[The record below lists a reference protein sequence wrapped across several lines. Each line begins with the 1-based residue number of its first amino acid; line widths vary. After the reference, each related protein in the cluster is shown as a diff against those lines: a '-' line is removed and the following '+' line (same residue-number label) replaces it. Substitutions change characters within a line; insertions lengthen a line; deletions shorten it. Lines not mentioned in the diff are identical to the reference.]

1 MENENVNY
9 KGYQNMVTQVN
20 TGLVEL
26 EKICNQLGME
36 GNRQELV
43 NSRKKLAEHKFSVGI
58 LGEFKRGKST
68 VINSLLGKEI
78 MPADILPCSATMNRV
93 TYDMKPHAEIL
104 MMDGSV
110 KNVSVEELKNYV
122 TKTTKD
128 NEAVAATVEEAIVY
142 YPCAFCQNGVDIVDT
157 PGLNDDER
165 MNKVTEEVIPK
176 LDAVIMVVTHDSPF
190 SMSEAEF
197 VRNKIMASDVGR
209 IIFLVNK
216 MDTVRRAS
224 DKERILQEVKTKI
237 QKSVMEK
244 MEILYGADSKEYESA
259 MQKIANIKV
268 YPFSGLDALE
278 GKMNNDTEM
287 IQNSGTIEFEAAL
300 TKMLTEERGALELG
314 TPLNIM
320 LRTAEEI
327 GKAATTRKEALKLS
341 SEEFE
346 TKHKEAL
353 EEIKNIR
360 EKKKAET
367 NRLKVSAINNKT
379 TLTQRVPSF
388 YSELENRLINV
399 IENSQIDTSILKTQ
413 EGENAVIEKI
423 QSEVSA
429 EMKTALSE
437 ITEKTETQLR
447 EIIGTESINIGEFIG
462 NTSASLTESMAS
474 FTNSDGS
481 FLKSMGLEAA
491 VFMAGIG
498 IIGTYIPGLGGIMQG
513 YKAAGVKGAV
523 VGGVAAASLGYA
535 AMVIAVSSFSVVGLP
550 LAAIGAIVGSITGK
564 GITSLIFGKDIAEK
578 KYDEIRKKL
587 ITSVYTMVD
596 EMRSKRD
603 LENWIEQRVNTSFD
617 ELIIAM
623 ENECEKLLKDTEA
636 TMDSIKAELGK
647 NESERIHLEQ
657 DYDEY
662 IANTKT
668 VMDTLQ
674 PTATKVFEL
683 LANA

>member
-9 KGYQNMVTQVN
+9 KGYQNMVAQVN

-128 NEAVAATVEEAIVY
+128 NEAVAATVEEAVVY

-216 MDTVRRAS
+216 TDTVRRAS

-259 MQKIANIKV
+259 IQKIANIKV

-388 YSELENRLINV
+388 YSELENRLN
-399 IENSQIDTSILKTQ
+399 
-413 EGENAVIEKI
+413 
-423 QSEVSA
+423 
-429 EMKTALSE
+429 
-437 ITEKTETQLR
+437 
-447 EIIGTESINIGEFIG
+447 
-462 NTSASLTESMAS
+462 
-474 FTNSDGS
+474 
-481 FLKSMGLEAA
+481 
-491 VFMAGIG
+491 
-498 IIGTYIPGLGGIMQG
+498 
-513 YKAAGVKGAV
+513 
-523 VGGVAAASLGYA
+523 
-535 AMVIAVSSFSVVGLP
+535 
-550 LAAIGAIVGSITGK
+550 
-564 GITSLIFGKDIAEK
+564 
-578 KYDEIRKKL
+578 
-587 ITSVYTMVD
+587 
-596 EMRSKRD
+596 
-603 LENWIEQRVNTSFD
+603 
-617 ELIIAM
+617 
-623 ENECEKLLKDTEA
+623 
-636 TMDSIKAELGK
+636 
-647 NESERIHLEQ
+647 
-657 DYDEY
+657 
-662 IANTKT
+662 
-668 VMDTLQ
+668 
-674 PTATKVFEL
+674 
-683 LANA
+683 

>member
-550 LAAIGAIVGSITGK
+550 LAAIGAIVGSITGN

-668 VMDTLQ
+668 IMDTLQ